1 VNVNENGLFSNGIP
15 MGNLIFLMETQWE
28 PIVLTTDSI
37 SFLSFKTPFK
47 FQWKNFFKFLMDFC
61 EKML

>member
-1 VNVNENGLFSNGIP
+1 
-15 MGNLIFLMETQWE
+15 MGYFLMESQWEILFFQWE
-28 PIVLTTDSI
+28 PIVLTIDSI
-37 SFLSFKTPFK
+37 SYLSFKTPFK